1 MTDEEISFERKQL
14 IARRD
19 KINKQYKKDLAA
31 IEDGFKALRAIC
43 PHNKTTFHSDPSGN
57 NDSFF
62 SCENCGKEAK
72 RL

>member
-1 MTDEEISFERKQL
+1 MTDEEILFERKQL

-31 IEDGFKALRAIC
+31 IEDGFKALRALC
-43 PHNKTTFHSDPSGN
+43 PHNKTTFYPDQY
-57 NDSFF
+57 DSCFICD
-62 SCENCGKEAK
+62 SCGKEGK